1 MIVQTEPFINK
12 EDSQIVKRV
21 LQDGYFT
28 ENKYTK
34 KFEDRVK
41 SYTKCKYAIAVSNWT
56 LGLFACLR
64 AFNIGPGDEVIVPNL
79 TFIATSN
86 SVVLTGAKL
95 VLCDVNLDDMCINT
109 IDLKKKINSR
119 TKAII
124 PVHLYGNLCDMDELL
139 RIKKEKN
146 LKIIEDAAQ
155 ALGSKYKGK
164 FAGTIGDCGG
174 YSFYGNKII
183 TTGEGGMVV
192 TNNKKIAE
200 KIYEIKNHGRK
211 KKGIFIHKEIGFNFM
226 FTEFQAA
233 LGITQLKKIGPIIQK
248 REKILYMYKKFLN
261 KDVIKYKFKKNIK
274 PMHWFV
280 NIQSK
285 NIVKLGNFLK
295 KKNIMTRRLFYPLH
309 MQPCY
314 KKTKHITNI
323 AERFK
328 NSVYLY
334 NNVLSLP
341 TFHKL
346 NKKLIQ
352 KICFQINKKI

>member
-1 MIVQTEPFINK
+1 M
-12 EDSQIVKRV
+12 
-21 LQDGYFT
+21 
-28 ENKYTK
+28 
-34 KFEDRVK
+34 
-41 SYTKCKYAIAVSNWT
+41 
-56 LGLFACLR
+56 GLYSCLK
-64 AFNIGPGDEVIVPNL
+64 AFNIGAGDEVIVPNL

-86 SVVLTGAKL
+86 SVVLTGAKI
-95 VLCDVNLDDMCINT
+95 VLCDVNLDDMCIST
-109 IDLKKKINSR
+109 KDIKKKVNSR

-139 RIKKEKN
+139 RIRKEKN

-155 ALGSKYKGK
+155 ALGSQYKGK

-183 TTGEGGMVV
+183 TTGEGGIVV

-233 LGITQLKKIGPIIQK
+233 LGITQMRKLNSIIKK
-248 REKILYMYKKFLN
+248 RDKIFNMYKNFLN
-261 KDVIKYKFKKNIK
+261 IDIIKYKLNKNIN
-274 PMHWFV
+274 PMHWFI

-285 NIVKLGNFLK
+285 NISKIRIFLL

-309 MQPCY
+309 LQPCY
-314 KKTKHITNI
+314 KKTKHVINI
-323 AERFK
+323 KEKFK
-328 NSVYLY
+328 NSIFLY
-334 NNVLSLP
+334 KNVLSLP
-341 TFHKL
+341 TFHRL
-346 NKKLIQ
+346 NQKLIK
-352 KICFQINKKI
+352 KICSEVKKKI